1 MRRLAAVCVVFSACL
16 GVVPAAFALGKLE
29 VYDAVAEIV
38 ATKPELL
45 AGYATLKNTGDE
57 SVRIL
62 TVQCDDFRAASIQD
76 VIGGGDAA
84 RMREMPW
91 LRVDPGETVS
101 LAPGGKRILLR
112 EPRNDFAPGDMIDL
126 FFLLADGRRVEA
138 YFDVTAGPTGG
149 D

>member
-1 MRRLAAVCVVFSACL
+1 MRRLVAVCVVFSAAL
-16 GVVPAAFALGKLE
+16 GAVPAAYALGKLE

-38 ATKPELL
+38 ATKPEAL

-57 SVRIL
+57 AVRIL

-76 VIGGGDAA
+76 AIGSGGDV

-112 EPRNDFAPGDMIDL
+112 EPRNDFGPGDKIDL

-138 YFDVTAGPTGG
+138 YFDVKAGPSGG